1 MVQHRLL
8 DRVLSCGVVA
18 VMRGME
24 PEHVVAAARA
34 IRAGGIEVLEVTVD
48 APGAFGMLEAVR
60 AELAGEAVIGAGTVL
75 DAATA
80 RSAIAAGAEFIFTP
94 TLDTD
99 VIRTVLRHG
108 KVVIPGAMTPTEILT
123 AFSAGAPAVKVFP
136 AGVLGAEYIRQVRA
150 PLPHIPL
157 VPTGGVDAENAPAF
171 IRAGAAAVG
180 VGGALIDR
188 QSIRRGELAALS
200 ERARR
205 IVAAV
210 AGARGGAG

>member
-1 MVQHRLL
+1 MA
-8 DRVLSCGVVA
+8 SGVVA

-24 PEHVVAAARA
+24 PRYVVAAARA

-48 APGAFGMLEAVR
+48 APGAFGMLEAVQT
-60 AELAGEAVIGAGTVL
+60 ELAGEAVIGAGTVL

-94 TLDTD
+94 TIDVD
-99 VIRTVLRHG
+99 VIRMALRYG
-108 KVVIPGAMTPTEILT
+108 KVVIPGAMTPTEILA

-136 AGVLGAEYIRQVRA
+136 AGVLGPDYIRQVRA
-150 PLPHIPL
+150 PLPQIPL
-157 VPTGGVDAENAPAF
+157 VPTGGVDAANAPAF

-188 QSIRRGELAALS
+188 QAIRRGEWAVLT
-200 ERARR
+200 ERARQ
-205 IVAAV
+205 IAAAV
-210 AGARGGAG
+210 AEARGEAD